1 MLFNINISPVNAAP
15 GAAFN
20 INVQIEAPDL
30 VQALEAAKE
39 PIRKSAEAS
48 ANQLAAAL
56 PAPTPPQEIAQM
68 WHKPATTVLESAAGD
83 LERGS

>member
-1 MLFNINISPVNAAP
+1 VLFNVSISPANPAP

-30 VQALEAAKE
+30 VQALEGAKE

-48 ANQLAAAL
+48 ARQLNNAL
-56 PAPTPPQEIAQM
+56 PAAPPLTPD
-68 WHKPATTVLESAAGD
+68 AG
-83 LERGS
+83 